1 MKKIL
6 VATDGSDHAG
16 KAVDLAADMASK
28 FDADLIILHVSGHT
42 PLTES
47 ERHLVDVELADEVLK
62 YVAEDPH
69 DIFEG
74 YAQSGI
80 SDFFLGHEKRD
91 MAVRA
96 AIGHAIL
103 ERAETAAKKHA
114 VKSIKTIQEGGDPA
128 GKIVQ
133 KVTEERVDLVVVGS
147 RGVSEIAGLIG
158 GSVSNKVNHHAE
170 VTVITVK

>member
-16 KAVDLAADMASK
+16 RAVDLAADLASK
-28 FDADLIILHVSGHT
+28 YDADLIILHVSGHT

-96 AIGHAIL
+96 AIGQPFSATFL
-103 ERAETAAKKHA
+103 PFLLDNLGNYAGADSSAAFADGETDFLLHGD
-114 VKSIKTIQEGGDPA
+114 GG
-128 GKIVQ
+128 
-133 KVTEERVDLVVVGS
+133 E
-147 RGVSEIAGLIG
+147 
-158 GSVSNKVNHHAE
+158 
-170 VTVITVK
+170 